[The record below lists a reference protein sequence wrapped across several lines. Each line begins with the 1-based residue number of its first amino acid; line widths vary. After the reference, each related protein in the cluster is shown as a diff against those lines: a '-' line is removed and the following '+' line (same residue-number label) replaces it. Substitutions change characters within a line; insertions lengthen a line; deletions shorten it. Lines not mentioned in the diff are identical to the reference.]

1 MQLYLNTLG
10 VSVEP
15 EMKPPVHVEQTVNEQ
30 RNHSPNLV
38 GLVIF
43 LVGIV
48 VLAVWGFGIVGEGS
62 ESNISPIYSLVFI
75 IIVGGPILI
84 VLTVFSLMLT
94 YVTNSNKK
102 MPNVQT
108 ASIQGLSTEENWH
121 LIVEARRKAKQSST
135 EWNWS
140 YRIFSTFFI
149 AIGIWILGAVSS
161 LGGFIKS
168 FAATSGVIFILVG
181 VLLFRSTLRTITEEI
196 ESE

>member
-1 MQLYLNTLG
+1 
-10 VSVEP
+10 
-15 EMKPPVHVEQTVNEQ
+15 MKPPVPVQQTVNEQ

-48 VLAVWGFGIVGEGS
+48 VLAIWGFGIVGEGL

-94 YVTNSNKK
+94 YVTNTKK
-102 MPNVQT
+102 EIPNVQT
-108 ASIQGLSTEENWH
+108 ASIQGLSTEEKWG
-121 LIVEARRKAKQSST
+121 LRVKARRHAMSQERHPST
-135 EWNWS
+135 AGKWGLRMIS
-140 YRIFSTFFI
+140 PVFI
-149 AIGIWILGAVSS
+149 VIGFWIPSAVSS
-161 LGGFIKS
+161 VGNESI
-168 FAATSGVIFILVG
+168 AATLGVISILSG
-181 VLLFRSTLRTITEEI
+181 VLLFLVTLRTKIEEI